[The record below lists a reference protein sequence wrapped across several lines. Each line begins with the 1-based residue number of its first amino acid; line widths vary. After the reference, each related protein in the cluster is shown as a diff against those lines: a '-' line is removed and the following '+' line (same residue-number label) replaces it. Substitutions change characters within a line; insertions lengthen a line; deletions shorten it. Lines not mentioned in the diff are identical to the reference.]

1 MQPIDFLFLFLA
13 VLAAFAYGYLEGR
26 HAARCAAAD
35 EEQKG
40 GAE

>member
-1 MQPIDFLFLFLA
+1 MTPIDFLLFFLA
-13 VLAAFAYGYLEGR
+13 VSSAAIYGYLEGR